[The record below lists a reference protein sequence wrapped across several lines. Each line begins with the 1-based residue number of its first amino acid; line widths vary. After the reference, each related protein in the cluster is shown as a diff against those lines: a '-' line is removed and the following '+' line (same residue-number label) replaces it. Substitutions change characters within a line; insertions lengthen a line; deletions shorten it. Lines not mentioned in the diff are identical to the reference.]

1 MKVMEL
7 QGVAR
12 GKKVITTNPDATQPC
27 PDDKVSRA
35 SVAQMPNQLCELMP
49 LGGASTASVQ
59 SSTHG
64 ALVETLM
71 TKLTSKRGVP
81 VPD

>member
-59 SSTHG
+59 CPPLHFNR
-64 ALVETLM
+64 
-71 TKLTSKRGVP
+71 KRP
-81 VPD
+81 V

>member
-35 SVAQMPNQLCELMP
+35 SVAQMPNQLCELMD
-49 LGGASTASVQ
+49 SV
-59 SSTHG
+59 
-64 ALVETLM
+64 
-71 TKLTSKRGVP
+71 P
-81 VPD
+81 

>member
-49 LGGASTASVQ
+49 LGERN
-59 SSTHG
+59 
-64 ALVETLM
+64 LVARDRARPRE
-71 TKLTSKRGVP
+71 SRAA
-81 VPD
+81 